1 MNAQSSSQD
10 EAACKSYS
18 ELAEPETNDQ
28 VPKFIADLQNIG
40 KAVGSESIKYD
51 IDMWAQDYQQYFDLL
66 KAGSNQSSIARYQKQ
81 IAGYQKSF
89 IEFCSQTHG

>member
-1 MNAQSSSQD
+1 
-10 EAACKSYS
+10 
-18 ELAEPETNDQ
+18 
-28 VPKFIADLQNIG
+28 
-40 KAVGSESIKYD
+40 
-51 IDMWAQDYQQYFDLL
+51 MWAQDYQQYFDLL